1 MQASKVVR
9 VIAGVVGVILIA
21 GAFVLSFV
29 ITPDVVARLPS
40 DTNAH
45 RTYTGTFAT
54 LLDARAVAEGNLLAA
69 FKQNVPMTVDRS
81 VVVQS
86 TSGDTALVS
95 DSRTTSAQGVPVEKT
110 TWSYAL
116 DRKTLEP
123 ASSHPKSWS
132 VVNASGLT
140 VSWPLGAKKT
150 TYTGWVPETATTAP
164 VTYSRTETRS
174 GLTTY
179 VYQAGIPATRITDSQ
194 VLAGLPPAIPEQ
206 TLALAVQVSSAPPA
220 QKAQLAA
227 LLPKLG
233 NPVPLAYTLQGADTF
248 WVEPETGVVIDVKRS
263 QQRMAGVVSPVG
275 GTFIPLLPVADVS
288 YQQTSAAVSSAV
300 HDANNGRD
308 AISLFGTILP
318 IVAGV
323 VGALLL
329 AGAFL
334 FGRRRAGHGR
344 PTPTPQTQPGDPA

>member
-1 MQASKVVR
+1 MAR
-9 VIAGVVGVILIA
+9 ATAGVVGVVLIA

-29 ITPDVVARLPS
+29 ITPVFVARLPS
-40 DTNAH
+40 DTNAQ

-54 LLDARAVAEGNLLAA
+54 LLDARAVAQGNLAAA

-86 TSGDTALVS
+86 TAGNTALVS
-95 DSRTTSAQGVPVEKT
+95 DTRTTSAAGTPVEKT
-110 TWSYAL
+110 SWAYAL
-116 DRKTLEP
+116 DRRTLEP
-123 ASSHPKSWS
+123 KSSYPKSWA
-132 VVNASGLT
+132 VVNAKGLT
-140 VSWPLGAKKT
+140 VSWPVGAKKT
-150 TYTGWVPETATTAP
+150 TYTGWVPETTTTTP
-164 VTYSRTETRS
+164 VTYSHTETRS

-179 VYQAGIPATRITDSQ
+179 VYQAGIPATRITDTQ

-206 TLALAVQVSSAPPA
+206 TLALAVQFSSAAPA
-220 QKAQLAA
+220 QKTQLAA

-233 NPVPLAYTLQGADTF
+233 NPVPLAYTLRGSDTF

-263 QQRMAGVVSPVG
+263 QQRMAGVVSPIDA
-275 GTFIPLLPVADVS
+275 TFIPLLPVSDAT

-300 HDANNGRD
+300 HDANKGRD

-323 VGALLL
+323 VGALLVAAAL
-329 AGAFL
+329 L
-334 FGRRRAGHGR
+334 FGRRRASR
-344 PTPTPQTQPGDPA
+344 PRSDSPA